1 MNELSDQELYAAIVY
16 TRNINETDGQNIL
29 TNFHIEQPA
38 LAETIFNMF
47 PAIVAEKNLDMSNLF
62 MDQCFD
68 AICIYEHV
76 FGKAPIQTEEWLI
89 SQMEALESEFLN
101 LKTPSQ
107 TGKKQAIKIVQ
118 MKLLNVLK
126 ESIDDYASENSS
138 RVPYIELTQNLV
150 TATLQL
156 LESMYKK
163 EALKLH

>member
-47 PAIVAEKNLDMSNLF
+47 PAIVAEKNLDMSNFF

-76 FGKAPIQTEEWLI
+76 FGKAPVQTEEWLI

-107 TGKKQAIKIVQ
+107 PGKKQAIKIVQ
-118 MKLLNVLK
+118 IKLLNVLK
-126 ESIDDYASENSS
+126 ESIDDYASEHST

-156 LESMYKK
+156 LESMHKK
-163 EALKLH
+163 DARKLH

>member
-1 MNELSDQELYAAIVY
+1 MNVLSDKDLYAAIVY

-38 LAETIFNMF
+38 LAETIFNIF
-47 PAIVAEKNLDMSNLF
+47 PAIIAEQNIDMSNFF

-76 FGKAPIQTEEWLI
+76 FGKPSTQTEEWLV
-89 SQMEALESEFLN
+89 SQMEAIETEFLH
-101 LKTPSQ
+101 LKTENRADKQ
-107 TGKKQAIKIVQ
+107 TPIKIVQ
-118 MKLLNVLK
+118 SKLLNVLK

-138 RVPYIELTQNLV
+138 RVPYIELTQNLI

-156 LESMYKK
+156 LESLYQKDIN
-163 EALKLH
+163 KLH